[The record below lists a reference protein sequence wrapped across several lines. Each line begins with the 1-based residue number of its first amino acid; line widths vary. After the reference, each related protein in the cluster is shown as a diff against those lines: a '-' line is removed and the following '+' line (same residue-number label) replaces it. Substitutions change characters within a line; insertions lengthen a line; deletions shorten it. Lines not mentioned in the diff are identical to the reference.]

1 MVKPLCLESNW
12 HYLRQPPEVL
22 VVLDDVDDEFEVTMG
37 ERVEVMQYDGNGNNT
52 EQMYH
57 LKLNSII
64 SLTFQVLFN
73 FMTIKLNFLNRV
85 SSMFSYFFN

>member
-1 MVKPLCLESNW
+1 ME
-12 HYLRQPPEVL
+12 
-22 VVLDDVDDEFEVTMG
+22 

-57 LKLNSII
+57 LKLNCII

-73 FMTIKLNFLNRV
+73 FMTIE
-85 SSMFSYFFN
+85 FSGQGVLYVF